1 MDTSVAVKWLTD
13 KGFDVIAACM
23 DVGEGKDLNFIHD
36 KALKV
41 GAVESVVLDCKE
53 EFAKIFVGAALKGN
67 LMYENKYPLVS
78 ALSRPLI
85 AQKLVEVAK
94 EKGQRLLLMVV
105 QEKEMTKCVLK

>member
-1 MDTSVAVKWLTD
+1 MK
-13 KGFDVIAACM
+13 
-23 DVGEGKDLNFIHD
+23 EKDLNFIHD
-36 KALKV
+36 KALQV

-85 AQKLVEVAK
+85 AQKLSRSS
-94 EKGQRLLLMVV
+94 QRKRGNGYCSWLYR
-105 QEKEMTKCVLK
+105 KRK